1 MRLSFGLVPLAAF
14 LTLACGDRGG
24 ARSDGRRSDAGE
36 PDAAAEGEG
45 GSTVSGPM
53 DGGRDAAAR
62 GDAGGTLSI
71 DGGGAPPPSTIGMAC
86 TTSVE
91 CDDGLY
97 CNGEEACD
105 ADECVAGAA
114 PMLADELVCTVDT
127 CEEDLDRVLH
137 GPDHASCNDD
147 DPCTEDV
154 CTSVGCTHGH
164 DFDACPCEPAG
175 ECDPFDAQPCAGGAA
190 CRLSSAGTE
199 CLAIVGTPELGAG
212 ETCPSFAD
220 ADRCEAGT
228 MCLDFGE
235 GLVCHRLCPA
245 GSIGACG
252 SASACLAG
260 VVGDECIGV
269 CRPLAELCDILVQDC
284 ADPDDT
290 CAPASNP
297 ETGTGYTGCRPAG
310 PRAVTQSCGGGNGS
324 CNHGLVCLSG
334 ICRQVCD
341 PEGGVPSCTIPG
353 HVCTGLSSSYG
364 FSYCE

>member
-1 MRLSFGLVPLAAF
+1 MSCAAS
-14 LTLACGDRGG
+14 A
-24 ARSDGRRSDAGE
+24 
-36 PDAAAEGEG
+36 
-45 GSTVSGPM
+45 
-53 DGGRDAAAR
+53 
-62 GDAGGTLSI
+62 
-71 DGGGAPPPSTIGMAC
+71 
-86 TTSVE
+86 E

-97 CNGEEACD
+97 CNGVEACD
-105 ADECVAGAA
+105 ADGECIAGDA
-114 PMLADELVCTVDT
+114 PMLADELACTVDE

-137 GPDHASCNDD
+137 TPNHAACDD
-147 DPCTEDV
+147 GDACTEDL
-154 CTSVGCTHGH
+154 CASVGCTHGH

-175 ECDPFDAQPCAGGAA
+175 ECDPFEATPCPGGDA

-199 CLAIVGTPELGAG
+199 CRAVTGTPELEVG
-212 ETCPSFAD
+212 EACPLFAD

-235 GLVCHRLCPA
+235 GLACHRLCPA

-252 SASACLAG
+252 SASACLPD

-269 CRPLAELCDILVQDC
+269 CRPLAEPCDILAQDC

-297 ETGTGYTGCRPAG
+297 ETGARYTGCRAAG
-310 PRAVTQSCGGGNGS
+310 PRAVTQSCGGGSGS
-324 CNHGLVCLSG
+324 CNHGLACLSG

-341 PEGGVPSCTIPG
+341 PEGGEPSCTVPG
-353 HVCTGLSSSYG
+353 HECTATSSSYG